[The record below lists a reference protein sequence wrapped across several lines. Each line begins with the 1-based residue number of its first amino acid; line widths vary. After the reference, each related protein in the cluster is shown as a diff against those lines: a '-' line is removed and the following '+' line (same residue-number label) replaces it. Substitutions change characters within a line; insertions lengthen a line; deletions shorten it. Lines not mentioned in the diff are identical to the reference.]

1 MASKVAFTSSVGRAH
16 YPWLNKPD
24 TAFGNEP
31 KYKTGLILEEKDPLL
46 AQLKEVAAEEF
57 GPRAAAKAHM
67 PFKTDEE
74 TGETVLTV
82 KSKYA
87 PNFFDSTGQNLVGK
101 QVPPLR
107 SGSELRVGGFIAPY
121 SVNGKNGISLQLTR
135 VQVVNPV
142 SGDGSAD
149 GFDAVEGGFVGEEL
163 TQEAFDEQE
172 AVVSEEA
179 TADRF

>member
-1 MASKVAFTSSVGRAH
+1 MGSKISFTTSVGRAH

-31 KYKTGLILEEKDPLL
+31 KYKTGLILEEKDKLL
-46 AQLKEVAAEEF
+46 TQIRDVAVDEF
-57 GPRAAAKAHM
+57 GAKAANKAHL

-74 TGETVLTV
+74 TGETILTT

-87 PNFFDSTGQNLVGK
+87 PAFFDSSGQNLVDA
-101 QVPPLR
+101 QVPQLR

-142 SGDGSAD
+142 GGGEGQD
-149 GFDAVEGGFVGEEL
+149 GFDAVEGGFVGDEL
-163 TQEAFDEQE
+163 TQEAFDAES
-172 AVVSEEA
+172 VSEEA